1 MIASQALLCLFAL
14 FRIQNRAMASG
25 AISDLLLIAQFVGI
39 LRSPIV
45 QTICDQRLVHK
56 EIQREWVVPGERS
69 DAGSKFNRI
78 RNLE

>member
-1 MIASQALLCLFAL
+1 
-14 FRIQNRAMASG
+14 
-25 AISDLLLIAQFVGI
+25 LLLIAQFVGI